1 MNLEKHINSIPLWR
15 RILICL
21 IDWKAWRTAKAY
33 NVVAVDLLH
42 GSNWNLGNELRQL
55 SEYKWAGIYGYEMAV
70 RAKPV
75 DQEKRA
81 LDAEMALITD
91 RHYIAKLEREN
102 ALLKNTVRG
111 LKDLR
116 RTRTMP
122 LSNIAVSR
130 TDTNT

>member
-21 IDWKAWRTAKAY
+21 TDWKAWRTAKAY

-55 SEYKWAGIYGYEMAV
+55 SEYKWAEIYGCEMPP
-70 RAKPV
+70 REKPV

-81 LDAEMALITD
+81 IDAEIALSSE
-91 RHYIAKLEREN
+91 RYYIAKLEREN
-102 ALLKNTVRG
+102 ELLKNTVRG
-111 LKDLR
+111 IKDLR

-122 LSNIAVSR
+122 LSN
-130 TDTNT
+130 T